1 MNQVIIYIAE
11 IKRMNIHSFE
21 SFVKDE
27 LTTQL
32 VLFTYSVL
40 KFDRAGQK
48 IYVDAKEHLK
58 V

>member
-1 MNQVIIYIAE
+1 
-11 IKRMNIHSFE
+11 MNIHSFE

-48 IYVDAKEHLK
+48 ICVDAKEHLK